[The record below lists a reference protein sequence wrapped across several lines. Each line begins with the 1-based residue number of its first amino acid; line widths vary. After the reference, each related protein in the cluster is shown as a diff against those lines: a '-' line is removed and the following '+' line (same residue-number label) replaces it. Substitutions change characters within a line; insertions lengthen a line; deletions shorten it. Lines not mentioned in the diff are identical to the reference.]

1 MKTSLSLSFFL
12 SGIALMEFAGFPSP
26 ALSQA
31 INPRIVQKTLNPL
44 PASVLIPRSA
54 FTGSLI
60 SLVPHPGAGAGERPC

>member
-1 MKTSLSLSFFL
+1 MGL
-12 SGIALMEFAGFPSP
+12 AAFPSP

-60 SLVPHPGAGAGERPC
+60 SLVPHPGAWAKEDAMRIFPGRWHQWRSDE